1 MVDSV
6 SLLGEGNGCIVVAS
20 AASPI
25 KSLNKPAAFM
35 HQMFEKFYQQI
46 YQFKLN
52 ANLEKQS
59 SS

>member
-52 ANLEKQS
+52 ANLEK
-59 SS
+59 